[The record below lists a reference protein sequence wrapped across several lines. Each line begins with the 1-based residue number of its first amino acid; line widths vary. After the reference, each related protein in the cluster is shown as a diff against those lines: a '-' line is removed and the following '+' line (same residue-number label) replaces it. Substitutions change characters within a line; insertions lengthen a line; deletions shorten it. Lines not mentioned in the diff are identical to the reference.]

1 MIKHTEENQVHRSR
15 VSCLGHVVYIQC
27 IVCTSNE
34 TSYCKT
40 RPFLIQ
46 RQYGLFLTY
55 NIHTIVITTREG
67 GHSIEGVTGYT
78 TFKITHHTYF
88 CQKKDCHLGR

>member
-15 VSCLGHVVYIQC
+15 VSCLGHVVYIYSVLSVLLMRQA
-27 IVCTSNE
+27 IV
-34 TSYCKT
+34 KPG
-40 RPFLIQ
+40 PFL
-46 RQYGLFLTY
+46 Y
-55 NIHTIVITTREG
+55 NDSMGYSLHTIVITTREG

-88 CQKKDCHLGR
+88 CQKKTVT